1 MRSAS
6 LLIALMTATAT
17 PLPAFA
23 RIQPEIVCIDS
34 EMEFPVACDEDDD
47 DCGGL
52 DICRGASCA
61 ANGSKLTG
69 TRRHGPS

>member
-1 MRSAS
+1 MQTSPEDRAMRSAS

-47 DCGGL
+47 D
-52 DICRGASCA
+52 
-61 ANGSKLTG
+61 
-69 TRRHGPS
+69 